1 VSALKF
7 LDVRKL
13 FEIVSVPVRIEC
25 LIDGLILDSLL
36 FWPVFVV
43 ENIELSAKF
52 SYLVGF

>member
-1 VSALKF
+1 MSALKF